1 MKYSVEGGMY
11 QFEYDL
17 AVLNEMQDQVKEAS
31 GNSKKDGKAMMERVR
46 QGRDKTPTTEV
57 SQGEVVELLKQRG
70 IPVQNTGE

>member
-1 MKYSVEGGMY
+1 
-11 QFEYDL
+11 
-17 AVLNEMQDQVKEAS
+17 
-31 GNSKKDGKAMMERVR
+31 MMERVR